1 MIRSCIAALL
11 LLMPATALAGDFTQT
26 VSAQPGGRLELDLR
40 GGHVVIETHEQEAVR
55 VDAYAPSGFL
65 GRSMKFEIKSDGT
78 NVELKGEGGGWFS
91 GGAKVR
97 VRVPRVY
104 SVEIETAGGNVEI
117 GALEGSVEAQTSGG
131 NITLDGAR
139 GDVEVRT
146 SGGRIVISDVV
157 GDVEARTSGGPIRV
171 SEVEGEIDVETSGG
185 AIHIYDVTGPVRAR
199 TSGGRIEVRFAG
211 DPEGDLRTSGGP
223 IVAEIPRG
231 AGIDLKA
238 RTSGGRVKLE
248 SGVAIELRG
257 GIDPQNV
264 EGRVNG
270 GGPDLKLQTS
280 GGNVSI
286 RVR

>member
-1 MIRSCIAALL
+1 MIRSSIAALL
-11 LLMPATALAGDFTQT
+11 LLMPATALADDFTQT
-26 VSAQPGGRLELDLR
+26 VAAQMGGRLEVDLR
-40 GGHVVIETHEQEAVR
+40 GGHVVIETHEREAVR
-55 VDAYAPSGFL
+55 VDAYTPSGFL
-65 GRSMKFEIKSDGT
+65 GRSMKFELESDGT

-91 GGAKVR
+91 AGANVR

-117 GALEGSVEAQTSGG
+117 GALEGSVEVQTSGG
-131 NITLDGAR
+131 NVILDGAR
-139 GDVEVRT
+139 GDVELRT
-146 SGGRIVISDVV
+146 SGGKIEIANVI

-185 AIHIYDVTGPVRAR
+185 PIRIYDVTGPVRAR

-211 DPEGDLRTSGGP
+211 DPEGDIRTSGGP
-223 IVAEIPRG
+223 IVAELPRG
-231 AGIDLKA
+231 AGVDLEA

-248 SGVAIELRG
+248 SDVAIELQG
-257 GIDPQNV
+257 EIDPQNV
-264 EGRVNG
+264 QGRVNG
-270 GGPDLKLQTS
+270 GGPDLKLRTS